1 MTSQPPLATL
11 TASPP
16 DSGTDFVL
24 AGRLE
29 LASVSA
35 LWQQARQR
43 VTSSTRI
50 DASQIETCDGAGA
63 ALLFDLTNRGATIV
77 GLLPEYQRLLD
88 STEPDRPLPEPPRVP
103 SPPALA
109 QAGRLLHDWL
119 VECREQIT
127 FIGAVTFALVDVV
140 RKPKSLRWGD
150 FLHQCELTGANAL
163 PIVSLI
169 AFLIGVI
176 LSFQSALPLRQ
187 FGAEIFVANLLGL
200 SLVREM
206 GPLITAILL
215 AGRTGAAFAAE
226 IGTMKVNE
234 EVNALVTFGFDPV
247 RFLVLPRILAGLLMA
262 PLLTACAEIVGLVA
276 GALVLE
282 GFGIPFNTFFHQV
295 ASATKLGDFAG
306 GMVKAAVFG
315 LEVAAIGCLRGLS
328 TGAGASAVGSST
340 TRAVVQ
346 TLVILVVTD
355 GLFAMFYYYLKI

>member
-1 MTSQPPLATL
+1 MDTTPPF
-11 TASPP
+11 ASLDACPP
-16 DSGTDFVL
+16 GSDADFAL
-24 AGRLE
+24 SGRLE
-29 LASVSA
+29 LSTVSA
-35 LWQQARQR
+35 LWQETRQR
-43 VTSSTRI
+43 IAGPTRI
-50 DASQIETCDGAGA
+50 DASKVSACDGAGA
-63 ALLFDLTNRGATIV
+63 ALLFDLHRQGARIA
-77 GLLPEYQRLLD
+77 GLRPEFQRLLD
-88 STEPDRPLPEPPRVP
+88 SLEPDKPFAPGKLAHRKPLLIR
-103 SPPALA
+103 
-109 QAGRLLHDWL
+109 AGQFLHDWL
-119 VECREQIT
+119 LELRQQIT
-127 FIGAVTFALVDVV
+127 FTGAIAADLADLV
-140 RKPKSLRWGD
+140 RHPRNLRWQD
-150 FLHQCELTGANAL
+150 FLRQCELTGANAL
-163 PIVSLI
+163 PIISLI

-176 LSFQSALPLRQ
+176 LAFQSALPLRQ

-234 EVNALVTFGFDPV
+234 EVNALTTFGFDPV
-247 RFLVLPRILAGLLMA
+247 RFLVLPRLLAGLLMA

-295 ASATKLGDFAG
+295 ASSTNLADFVG

-315 LEVAAIGCLRGLS
+315 LEIAAIGCLRGLA

-355 GLFAMFYYYLKI
+355 GLFAMLYYYLKI